1 MYYVAETDQLI
12 ADGIIN
18 DQQADEIKSRARAAM
33 VALCVNSLLIGGILA
48 ATFGL
53 VFYLGTPMSVAI
65 CGGLFLGG
73 GLLILRYADA
83 LYRMFGNASAVI
95 GAGMLIA
102 GSGIEIADKLQD
114 TAGLWLLL
122 LGAGISAM
130 FAWRYI
136 KGFARLRFA
145 YGAALLMG
153 MAMHLVGVYLAAH
166 QFDLAGWPM
175 PFINLY
181 TAAVFVA
188 LGALL
193 DIRFITALAI
203 VPFAQMLDTG
213 TFYFH
218 AAYVFYSPESTLSI
232 LQMAALMGACFWAIR
247 HGNTMVKRQ
256 AGILLIMAFIVANL
270 CALVGSLWGDVI
282 GSHIWGPQADRSQ
295 FSGDWEAYR
304 KAIDAFEAQAIVISE
319 HVYAILWAVVLA
331 GLIVWAALKNQR
343 GLFNAGM
350 TFAGIHAYTQMFE
363 TFYDEP
369 LAYVIGGLVAIPL
382 AFGLW
387 RLNNV
392 WFKPVKVG
400 ASV

>member
-1 MYYVAETDQLI
+1 MYYVADTGKLV
-12 ADGIIN
+12 ADGVI
-18 DQQADEIKSRARAAM
+18 DTHQAHEIQSRARAAM
-33 VALCVNSLLIGGILA
+33 VALCVNSLLIGGIIA

-53 VFYLGTPMSVAI
+53 VFFLGTPLSVAV

-102 GSGIEIADKLQD
+102 GSGIEIVDRLRDAS
-114 TAGLWLLL
+114 GLWLLL

-130 FAWRYI
+130 FAWRFI
-136 KGFARLRFA
+136 KGYARLRFA
-145 YGAALLMG
+145 YGSALLMG
-153 MAMHLVGVYLAAH
+153 MGMHLVGLYLTAD
-166 QFDLAGWPM
+166 QLDLAGWPM
-175 PFINLY
+175 PFVHLY
-181 TAAVFVA
+181 ATAVLVS

-203 VPFAQMLDTG
+203 APFAQMLDTG
-213 TFYFH
+213 TGYFH

-232 LQMAALMGACFWAIR
+232 LQLSVLMGLCYWAMQR
-247 HGNTMVKRQ
+247 GNDMVKRQ
-256 AGILLIMAFIVANL
+256 AGVLLIMGFIVANL
-270 CALVGSLWGDVI
+270 CALVGSLWGDVV
-282 GSHIWGPQADRSQ
+282 GSHLWGPQGQRWEYT
-295 FSGDWEAYR
+295 GDWTAYWDAVEAF
-304 KAIDAFEAQAIVISE
+304 KEQALVISE
-319 HVYAILWAVVLA
+319 HVYSLVWAVVLA
-331 GLIVWAALKNQR
+331 GLIAFAALKNHR

-369 LAYVIGGLVAIPL
+369 LAYVIGGLAAIPL

-392 WFKPVKVG
+392 WFKPVRIG
-400 ASV
+400 ATV